1 MDYNYQAQMQK
12 KLTQMLEEGLFQNRC
27 ITVFGS
33 NEPAEQMIAFLK
45 KANIQVEFLLDNNKK
60 KIGSFFE
67 GIPIKKPEEALG
79 KFRQDILILIISKH
93 YYEMLEQLQDLGY
106 KEDTHVIKV
115 VEMSR
120 FANNSLSEETFEQY
134 QKSALQ
140 GEIIYRDIQL
150 KYPEMDFLFVFPV
163 KAIGDVFLG
172 TYCAIEYSANQ
183 GIFHPIFAVVG
194 EGSKKTV
201 MALGYKEVVSM
212 TQEEMN
218 CLERFYLLCEENI
231 PILAVNHKKPYTCG
245 LGRIGNYNKLDFA
258 SLFQYGLYE
267 LKEDIRNKRTEK
279 NQEKISYA
287 KELLIKHQLPQ
298 HKTVILAPYAK
309 TAARIEMQFWEHLA
323 DALKKKGYSVCTNV
337 GTAEEVAVLGTQPLD
352 FSLEYAKE
360 ILEIA
365 GTFIGL
371 RSGFCDLISQAE
383 CKKIIFYP
391 DRIYGTNE
399 FIDFFSLSNMGL
411 SDDITEI
418 VFCKEKQEK
427 IIEELLA
434 IL

>member
-1 MDYNYQAQMQK
+1 MDYNYQVQMQK
-12 KLTQMLEEGLFQNRC
+12 KLTQMQEEGLFQNRC
-27 ITVFGS
+27 VTIFGS

-67 GIPIKKPEEALG
+67 GIPIKKPEEALS
-79 KFRQDILILIISKH
+79 KFRDNILILIISKH

-106 KEDTHVIKV
+106 REDIHVIKV
-115 VEMSR
+115 VEMSSLT
-120 FANNSLSEETFEQY
+120 NNSLSEETFEQY
-134 QKSALQ
+134 RKSTIQ
-140 GEIIYRDIQL
+140 GEAIYKEIKL
-150 KYPEMDFLFVFPV
+150 KYPEMDFLFLSPI
-163 KAIGDVFLG
+163 KEIGAVFLG
-172 TYCAIEYSANQ
+172 TYCAIDYIKYQKIS
-183 GIFHPIFAVVG
+183 HPVFAVIG
-194 EGSKKTV
+194 QTCKKAV
-201 MALGYKEVVSM
+201 EALGYKEVISM
-212 TQEEMN
+212 TTEQMD
-218 CLERFYLLCEENI
+218 CLDHFYLLCEEE
-231 PILAVNHKKPYTCG
+231 PIFEVNHKRPYTCG
-245 LGRIGNYNKLDFA
+245 LGRIGNYKKLDFG

-267 LKEDIRNKRTEK
+267 LKGDIRKKETEK
-279 NQEKISYA
+279 NQEKISCA
-287 KELLIKHQLPQ
+287 KELLLKHQLPQ
-298 HKTVILAPYAK
+298 YKTVILAPYAK
-309 TAARIEMQFWEHLA
+309 TAARIEMQFWEQLA
-323 DALKKKGYSVCTNV
+323 NILKKKGYSVCTNV
-337 GTAEEVAVLGTQPLD
+337 ATEEEVAILGTQPLF

-360 ILEIA
+360 VLEVA

-391 DRIYGTNE
+391 DRIYGTNK

-427 IIEELLA
+427 IVEELLA

>member
-1 MDYNYQAQMQK
+1 
-12 KLTQMLEEGLFQNRC
+12 
-27 ITVFGS
+27 
-33 NEPAEQMIAFLK
+33 
-45 KANIQVEFLLDNNKK
+45 
-60 KIGSFFE
+60 
-67 GIPIKKPEEALG
+67 
-79 KFRQDILILIISKH
+79 
-93 YYEMLEQLQDLGY
+93 
-106 KEDTHVIKV
+106 
-115 VEMSR
+115 
-120 FANNSLSEETFEQY
+120 
-134 QKSALQ
+134 
-140 GEIIYRDIQL
+140 
-150 KYPEMDFLFVFPV
+150 
-163 KAIGDVFLG
+163 
-172 TYCAIEYSANQ
+172 
-183 GIFHPIFAVVG
+183 
-194 EGSKKTV
+194 
-201 MALGYKEVVSM
+201 
-212 TQEEMN
+212 
-218 CLERFYLLCEENI
+218 
-231 PILAVNHKKPYTCG
+231 
-245 LGRIGNYNKLDFA
+245 
-258 SLFQYGLYE
+258 
-267 LKEDIRNKRTEK
+267 
-279 NQEKISYA
+279 
-287 KELLIKHQLPQ
+287 
-298 HKTVILAPYAK
+298 
-309 TAARIEMQFWEHLA
+309 MQFWEHLA